1 MIRLQHNSNKII
13 LPVSSRLII
22 RYMVTP
28 SGSCRTSQ
36 STAITSTTN
45 TPSAPFKFKFIPT
58 INNNKTKPSN
68 TTDSTL
74 LSSSIKQKRLT
85 SYSLPSRNI
94 LDKHEEIIKAKGKSQ
109 LETLNK
115 VKEIMEGTRER
126 GIIKRTAND
135 ENNIS
140 VSTNF
145 TTTTT
150 STISTSTYTPTTAAT
165 ASGNNTTVSKKKKK
179 RTLRARK
186 AVVTLTPRA
195 IEHLKKLLDLPEPK
209 MIRVSTKNRGCSGTQ
224 YDLSY
229 VSKPEKFD
237 EIVEQDGVRIIIDSK
252 ALFSVVGSEMDW
264 IDDQLNTK
272 FIFRNPNAKG
282 TCGCGESFMI

>member
-1 MIRLQHNSNKII
+1 MIRLQHIPNKII
-13 LPVSSRLII
+13 FPISSRLLVRSI
-22 RYMVTP
+22 VTP
-28 SGSCRTSQ
+28 SGSYTTSR
-36 STAITSTTN
+36 SITITSATN
-45 TPSAPFKFKFIPT
+45 TSSTQFKFKFIPT
-58 INNNKTKPSN
+58 VHSNNTKPLN
-68 TTDSTL
+68 KNDSTS

-85 SYSLPSRNI
+85 SYSLPSKNI
-94 LDKHEEIIKAKGKSQ
+94 LDKHEEIIETKENSQ

-115 VKEIMEGTRER
+115 VEEVMDDTRER
-126 GIIKRTAND
+126 GEIKHLMND
-135 ENNIS
+135 QNSIS
-140 VSTNF
+140 ISTNSDTTATATA

-150 STISTSTYTPTTAAT
+150 TTTIP
-165 ASGNNTTVSKKKKK
+165 KKKKK

-186 AVVTLTPRA
+186 AVITLTPRA
-195 IEHLKKLLDLPEPK
+195 VEHLKKLLDLPEPK

-237 EIVEQDGVRIIIDSK
+237 EIVEHDGVTIIIDSK

>member
-1 MIRLQHNSNKII
+1 MIRLQYKSNKVIFGVSNGLTKRSI
-13 LPVSSRLII
+13 GTSSRSTA
-22 RYMVTP
+22 RSSTTTTP
-28 SGSCRTSQ
+28 ST
-36 STAITSTTN
+36 
-45 TPSAPFKFKFIPT
+45 PFKFKFIPA
-58 INNNKTKPSN
+58 INNNKAKPATRS
-68 TTDSTL
+68 DSTPL
-74 LSSSIKQKRLT
+74 SSSSSSSIKQKRLT

-94 LDKHEEIIKAKGKSQ
+94 LDKHEEIIKAKEHSQ
-109 LETLNK
+109 METLNK
-115 VKEIMEGTRER
+115 VKEIIEDARER
-126 GIIKRTAND
+126 GIIKRTGSDQND
-135 ENNIS
+135 IS
-140 VSTNF
+140 VSTNPA
-145 TTTTT
+145 TTTTIT
-150 STISTSTYTPTTAAT
+150 ETAAA
-165 ASGNNTTVSKKKKK
+165 ASGSSTGTTIPKKKKK

-186 AVVTLTPRA
+186 AVITLTPRA

-282 TCGCGESFMI
+282 TCGCGESFML